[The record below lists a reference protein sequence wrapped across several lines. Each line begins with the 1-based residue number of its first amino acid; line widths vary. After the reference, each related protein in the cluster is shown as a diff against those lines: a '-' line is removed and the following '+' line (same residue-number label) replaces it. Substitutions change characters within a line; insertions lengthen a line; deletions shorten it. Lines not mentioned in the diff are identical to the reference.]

1 MVFSFLSVPACGTAG
16 VTSGDKLMLMLSSQ
30 GIKELKK
37 EEERRA
43 RQQLQEAPLIE
54 NRALVEP

>member
-1 MVFSFLSVPACGTAG
+1 MVFSFLRGPAGGTAG
-16 VTSGDKLMLMLSSQ
+16 VTSGDKLMLMLSSE

-43 RQQLQEAPLIE
+43 RQQLQEALLIQ
-54 NRALVEP
+54 P